1 MEPGFVGSIF
11 GRTVRCTSP
20 LLAMNYNAVPGER
33 GLGVFAR
40 VSPDKSQDEDTQ
52 VLRLAACK

>member
-1 MEPGFVGSIF
+1 
-11 GRTVRCTSP
+11 
-20 LLAMNYNAVPGER
+20 MNYNAVPGGER